1 MTIGAV
7 NKDRKRKEN
16 FAGNRAHNI
25 LKLFD
30 VLPNFLLT
38 TSETKQDYFYET
50 WYTRLLQELLNY
62 LKLKT

>member
-50 WYTRLLQELLNY
+50 WYTRFASRVTELL
-62 LKLKT
+62 KT